1 MDPDILRLIL
11 LVLGILVLLGIYFW
25 GRTHGKN
32 GSRAAVGGGRLTRD
46 NEPVFGS
53 LSSQDIEEIRTE
65 TEAFESPR
73 MDLELEQ
80 FGEMVAD
87 ERSGIDVDAG
97 PGLSPDLADPVP
109 GVQQDVFPASEDRAW
124 AAGTDSR
131 GAALPVKILQII
143 VVASKGRFNGQ
154 DIVKAGREIGLQ
166 ANEMQIFHRFAPGSN
181 RVLFS
186 MASLLEP
193 GSFPMESMGGFSTPG
208 LTLFT
213 QLPGPVDGLKVYS
226 EMLEAAGRL
235 AESLGGGLRDET
247 HSALTKQTIE
257 HTRGEILEHSRK
269 LALARKRS

>member
-11 LVLGILVLLGIYFW
+11 LVLGILVLLGIYLW
-25 GRTHGKN
+25 GRTHAKTGR
-32 GSRAAVGGGRLTRD
+32 RAAVGGGRLTRD

-53 LSSQDIEEIRTE
+53 LSSKDMEEMRIETE
-65 TEAFESPR
+65 TFEPPR
-73 MDLELEQ
+73 MDLEPEQ
-80 FGEMVAD
+80 LGEILAGERGGGAD
-87 ERSGIDVDAG
+87 NSPD
-97 PGLSPDLADPVP
+97 LSPDLADPAP
-109 GVQQDVFPASEDRAW
+109 GLQQDMFPASEDGARAEQS
-124 AAGTDSR
+124 DSR
-131 GAALPVKILQII
+131 GAALPVKILQIN
-143 VVASKGRFNGQ
+143 VVASNGRFGGQ
-154 DIVKAGREIGLQ
+154 DIEKVVREIGLQ
-166 ANEMQIFHRFAPGSN
+166 GGEMQIFHRFAPGSK

-193 GSFPMESMGGFSTPG
+193 GSFPLDSMAGFSTPG
-208 LTLFT
+208 VALFA
-213 QLPGPVDGLKVYS
+213 QLPGPLDGLKLYS

>member
-32 GSRAAVGGGRLTRD
+32 SSRAAVGGGRLTRD

-53 LSSQDIEEIRTE
+53 LSSKDIEEIRTE

-80 FGEMVAD
+80 LGEMVAD
-87 ERSGIDVDAG
+87 ERSGIDVDGG
-97 PGLSPDLADPVP
+97 PELSPDLADPVP

-131 GAALPVKILQII
+131 GAALLQII

-186 MASLLEP
+186 MASLSEP